1 MKLYYASGSPWAWR
15 VHLALEEKGVPYEAT
30 LLSFSAGDL
39 QKPEYLARNPHG
51 KVPVLRDGDLDVYE
65 SQAILEY
72 IEEKFPDPPLL
83 PAGAEARAKV
93 RMEELECTTYMNEA
107 FRGLAQIAFFT
118 PEDKRDPKTM
128 SERRADVRA
137 ELARL
142 EARMQ
147 ARGGDYG
154 NFLMGQQLTRADTTW
169 LPFVE
174 IAGRAGVAIE
184 AASMLRLAAWLDRM
198 RARPSYDRTYP
209 PHWRKK

>member
-15 VHLALEEKGVPYEAT
+15 AHLALEEKGLPYEAT

-39 QKPEYLARNPHG
+39 KKPEYLAMNPHG
-51 KVPVLRDGDLDVYE
+51 KVPVLRDGELDIYE

-72 IEEKFPDPPLL
+72 LEEKYPDVPLL
-83 PAGAEARAKV
+83 PRDPAARAQV
-93 RMEELECTTYMNEA
+93 RMEEIECTTYMNEA
-107 FRGLAQIAFFT
+107 FRGLAQATFFT
-118 PEDKRDPKTM
+118 PEDKRDPKAM

-142 EARMQ
+142 EARLE

-154 NFLMGQQLTRADTTW
+154 NFLMGKELTRADTTW
-169 LPFVE
+169 LPFIE
-174 IAGRAGVAIE
+174 IAGRAGVTVE
-184 AASMLRLAAWLDRM
+184 ASSTLRLAAWLDRM
-198 RARPSYDRTYP
+198 RARPSYEKTYP